1 MRRAV
6 LMVIMIVLMPQ
17 FNNQVSGNSSTD
29 DLDTDPKHN
38 LALAFYNQ
46 LNSPD
51 LQYDVFEMALKGYRY
66 FTENNKLKNDSIL
79 TIVDFSKP
87 SSEKRLY
94 VINIKSRT
102 MVLHTWVAHGRNTGM
117 LMAEKFSNT
126 PNAYQ
131 SSLGFYLTDMP
142 YVGSNGYSLKLD
154 GMEEGINHNARARA
168 IVIHGADYVSESFL
182 TQNGRLGRSHG
193 CPAVPMQENKMLI
206 DLIKDKSCL
215 FIYHPTNDYFAQSKI
230 LGKTAV

>member
-1 MRRAV
+1 
-6 LMVIMIVLMPQ
+6 MVIMILLMPQ
-17 FNNQVSGNSSTD
+17 FNNQISGTSKAD
-29 DLDTDPKHN
+29 DLDTDPKCN
-38 LALAFYNQ
+38 LSLVFYNQ

-51 LQYDVFEMALKGYRY
+51 LQYDVFEMALKGHRF
-66 FTENNKLKNDSIL
+66 FTENNKIKNDSIL

-87 SSEKRLY
+87 SSEKRMY
-94 VINIKSRT
+94 VINLKSRAL
-102 MVLHTWVAHGRNTGM
+102 VLKTFVAHGRNTGM

-142 YVGSNGYSLKLD
+142 YVGSNGYSLRLD

-182 TQNGRLGRSHG
+182 EQNGRLGRSHG
-193 CPAVPMQENKMLI
+193 CPAVSMQENKMLI
-206 DLIKDKSCL
+206 DLIKNKSCL
-215 FIYHPTNDYFAQSKI
+215 FIYHPSSDYFAHSKI
-230 LGKTAV
+230 VGKTAV